1 MENTVVNNFDVASN
15 QDEMSFGQWFVT
27 YLITA
32 IPIVGFIMLFV
43 WAFGS
48 GTNPNKANWAK
59 ASLILI
65 AIGVVIGILLFLVM
79 GFAIGGLIMSILG
92 EMPAEGM

>member
-1 MENTVVNNFDVASN
+1 MEKLLENNFGLEPNLNDLS
-15 QDEMSFGQWFVT
+15 MGQWFVT

-43 WAFGS
+43 WAFSS

-59 ASLILI
+59 ASLILLAI
-65 AIGVVIGILLFLVM
+65 AVVIGILLFLVM
-79 GFAIGGLIMSILG
+79 GLAIGGSVMSILG
-92 EMPAEGM
+92 DMPAEGM